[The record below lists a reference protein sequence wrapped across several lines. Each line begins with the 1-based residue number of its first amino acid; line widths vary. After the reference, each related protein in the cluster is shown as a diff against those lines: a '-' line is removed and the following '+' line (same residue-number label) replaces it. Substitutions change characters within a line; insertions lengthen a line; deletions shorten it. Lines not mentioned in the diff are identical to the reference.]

1 MEQGRQDLGHQRSR
15 QSKGCCGS
23 CEERKERQKVD
34 ELSGNTVYPV
44 SEQCAAGFRVFLLM
58 TASYMKHK
66 AEGDS
71 EYQIERPR
79 DRTPVEQR
87 VGAGPGLH
95 GTHLGDMRIVR
106 VKDPLTER
114 VEQDIGRKSGG
125 EHHARPDEEGI
136 FWLFIRLSEAD
147 RTESG
152 ECQIQGEQEDKETD
166 GEIEQAE
173 GIAKDKADRVE
184 NAL

>member
-1 MEQGRQDLGHQRSR
+1 
-15 QSKGCCGS
+15 
-23 CEERKERQKVD
+23 
-34 ELSGNTVYPV
+34 
-44 SEQCAAGFRVFLLM
+44 M

-95 GTHLGDMRIVR
+95 GTELCDMRIVR
-106 VKDPLTER
+106 VKDPFTEG
-114 VEQDIGRKSGG
+114 VKQDIGCESGG

-136 FWLFIRLSEAD
+136 FWLFIRFPEAD

-152 ECQIQGEQEDKETD
+152 KCQIQG
-166 GEIEQAE
+166 
-173 GIAKDKADRVE
+173 
-184 NAL
+184 